1 MNWIILLQLLP
12 LIISLIK
19 IAESILGDRTGT
31 KKKAFVVDGIEQ
43 IMKAMPSVSTG
54 AQKNLGKRSITQ
66 CQQLKILLM
75 CWQEYF
81 FQRRDDG

>member
-54 AQKNLGKRSITQ
+54 AQKKSWEAINNAMPAIKDLVDVLAGI
-66 CQQLKILLM
+66 
-75 CWQEYF
+75 F
-81 FQRRDDG
+81 FSKKG